1 MQLELSFS
9 FDQILTTLL
18 ATALVASMLTACGNK
33 NTDTTD
39 TASAAKETTVVG
51 SDDDGES
58 SPAESNETSDT
69 SNETSDTSDVPENV
83 DEGMTSA
90 VETAIEA
97 FGSDGIPA
105 LDVEFTVEALNSYLE
120 ESSNRQ
126 VIALGFLNAEMNDT
140 TYVYNP
146 ENYSST
152 LEMIK
157 DAQANFKSGDNIFYL
172 QDNRDEQIA
181 NAIDA
186 LTESLG
192 THIVA
197 MVIDAGDSYSVMF
210 YCDNGIGYGTNNAND
225 ERIEF
230 NTGAYASE
238 GYDPSNPHC
247 YNVYADGTV
256 ETVF

>member
-1 MQLELSFS
+1 MKKK
-9 FDQILTTLL
+9 ILTALL

-39 TASAAKETTVVG
+39 TASAPKETTVVG
-51 SDDDGES
+51 SDGDGES
-58 SPAESNETSDT
+58 SPAESNEIS
-69 SNETSDTSDVPENV
+69 ETSDASDVPENF
-83 DEGMTSA
+83 DEGMAFA
-90 VETAIEA
+90 VETATEA

-105 LDVEFTVEALNSYLE
+105 LDVEFTEEALNSYLE
-120 ESSNRQ
+120 EYSNRQ
-126 VIALGFLNAEMNDT
+126 VIAQAFLDAEMNDT
-140 TYVYNP
+140 TFVYNP

-157 DAQANFKSGDNIFYL
+157 DAQANYKFGDNIFYL

-197 MVIDAGDSYSVMF
+197 MVIDAGDSHPVMF

-225 ERIEF
+225 ERTEF
-230 NTGAYASE
+230 DTGAYASE

-256 ETVF
+256 ETQF